1 MFSFFIEF
9 CLKNEKKEKFK
20 KREYSIRTINKNSI
34 RKVLFLSSVH
44 REGMTEKEIH
54 TRLHFL
60 TDKTI
65 FNLLKELISEKK
77 VFKKET
83 KYYLD
88 LFVDD
93 GWSIFAEFLNEV
105 QRQNLLNNISPL
117 KIYPNDELENSILNF
132 GNIIGAFV
140 TYILVESLRPNE
152 RLIPI
157 SERMQIFHNFL
168 ENALSLQYVLPSLLR
183 ILPGNADLMIMGAD
197 NKSLQRI
204 ANAYDH
210 VYPGFCKLLDEWFR
224 KYISFGRD
232 KFCEHEW
239 KKVNIHKIGERFE
252 CRKCLGLA
260 LEQDRGP

>member
-1 MFSFFIEF
+1 MKSEI
-9 CLKNEKKEKFK
+9 NEKVNKHD
-20 KREYSIRTINKNSI
+20 YSIRTIHKGSI
-34 RKVLFLSSVH
+34 CKILFPSSLH

-65 FNLLKELISEKK
+65 FNLLNELISEKK

-93 GWSIFAEFLNEV
+93 GWSIFAEFLNEF
-105 QRQNLLNNISPL
+105 QRQNLLNKISPL
-117 KIYPNDELENSILNF
+117 MIYSNEHTFHDELENSILSF

-140 TYILVESLRPNE
+140 TYILVESLRLNE

-157 SERMQIFHNFL
+157 SERTQIFYNFL
-168 ENALSLQYVLPSLLR
+168 ENALSLRYVLPSLLR
-183 ILPGNADLMIMGAD
+183 ILPGNADLMIMGTD
-197 NKSLQRI
+197 KKSLQRI

-210 VYPGFCKLLDEWFR
+210 VYPGFRELLDDWFR
-224 KYISFGRD
+224 EYISFDRD

-239 KKVNIHKIGERFE
+239 NKINIHKIGERFE